1 MQHSFGKAFHH
12 SMRSGSDLSV
22 IGLVVPTSS
31 LMMDNTDDDF
41 ASTYP
46 DLEEHHEGLALV
58 GEWRGRTFGA
68 YTPGI
73 PATGQSFSPE
83 FQQAVA

>member
-1 MQHSFGKAFHH
+1 
-12 SMRSGSDLSV
+12 MRSGSDLSV

-58 GEWRGRTFGA
+58 GEEMWQCEKIIAKCQLEIDTVNCG
-68 YTPGI
+68 
-73 PATGQSFSPE
+73 
-83 FQQAVA
+83 